1 MKQGYQVPSRLG
13 AVSGCFVK
21 KNPNINK
28 TQTKNPHHKHNIDP
42 TKPQCSPFQQFR
54 LFCCLCLT
62 FLHPQKS
69 SEGQQEAE
77 LGKLLTGATGIQSSW
92 AAITGNISPLSHHQY
107 SRDYSLTRYCVITSP
122 LSGHKTARCA
132 VSGRNCS
139 TPPKLNFTVLLFK
152 TIP

>member
-1 MKQGYQVPSRLG
+1 MFCQ
-13 AVSGCFVK
+13 K
-21 KNPNINK
+21 KPQHQQNTNK
-28 TQTKNPHHKHNIDP
+28 KPHHKHNIDP
-42 TKPQCSPFQQFR
+42 TKPQSSPFQQFR

-69 SEGQQEAE
+69 SEGQLEAE

-92 AAITGNISPLSHHQY
+92 AAIMGNISPLSHHQY
-107 SRDYSLTRYCVITSP
+107 SRDDSLTRYCVIPSP
-122 LSGHKTARCA
+122 GHKTARCA

-152 TIP
+152 IIP